1 MSRNRT
7 ILKGGII
14 VLVSALLAC
23 LTPNSALACA
33 ACFGQDSGP
42 MAQGMNWGILSLLG
56 VIVSVLITVA
66 GFFVFL
72 ARRASL
78 RSMPVSGTATSE
90 RGKPSWEI
98 QKPRP
103 QTA

>member
-1 MSRNRT
+1 
-7 ILKGGII
+7 
-14 VLVSALLAC
+14 
-23 LTPNSALACA
+23 
-33 ACFGQDSGP
+33 